1 MINRSNQV
9 LVLGATG
16 MLGRTVYQYLL
27 IHKKNIKGTSRD
39 LKNENLIYL
48 NFKKSADLES
58 LFENKTFSFVINC
71 VGALRGSSN
80 EKLELL
86 NIIFP
91 KVLLVLSRKYN
102 FKIINIS
109 TDAVFSSIA
118 GEVYEQSIPNP
129 NDLYGKSKLK
139 GELSKNTI
147 NIRTSILGF
156 DPIEHKGL
164 LEFMLRNKSKKISG
178 FTDKKWSGS
187 TTLQLANFIKWLI
200 TGSNFLNLLKKTN
213 IVHFAP
219 LGPTTKYEIIK
230 TFSKMINGPEVVKGI
245 GPKQTRVLKTRY
257 IEYLKIKRY
266 TDSLEKAFNDLI
278 KFEPSYVK
286 IYKN

>member
-1 MINRSNQV
+1 MKNGSRQV

-27 IHKKNIKGTSRD
+27 KHKKNIQGTSRD
-39 LKNENLIYL
+39 LKNKNLIYL
-48 NFKKSADLES
+48 NFKKSPDLEN
-58 LFENKTFSFVINC
+58 LFENKSFSFVINC

-86 NIIFP
+86 NISFP
-91 KVLLVLSRKYN
+91 KALLILSRKYN

-109 TDAVFSSIA
+109 TDAVFSNTA
-118 GEVYEQSIPNP
+118 GVVYEQSIPNP
-129 NDLYGKSKLK
+129 NDFYGKSKLK
-139 GELSKNTI
+139 GELSENTI

-187 TTLQLANFIKWLI
+187 TTLQLAKFIKWLI
-200 TGSNFLNLLKKTN
+200 TGSNFLNLLAKTN
-213 IVHFAP
+213 IIHFAP
-219 LGPTTKYEIIK
+219 LGPTTKYKILK
-230 TFSKMINGPEVVKGI
+230 TFSKLIDGSTIIKGEGPI
-245 GPKQTRVLKTRY
+245 QTRILKTNY
-257 IEYLKIKRY
+257 IEEINLKQY
-266 TDSLEKAFNDLI
+266 STSLEDAFGELI
-278 KFEPSYVK
+278 QFELEYVK
-286 IYKN
+286 TYKN

>member
-1 MINRSNQV
+1 MKNRSRQV

-27 IHKKNIKGTSRD
+27 KHKKNIQGTSRD
-39 LKNENLIYL
+39 LKNKNLIYL
-48 NFKKSADLES
+48 NFKKSADLEN
-58 LFENKTFSFVINC
+58 LFENKSFSFVINC

-91 KVLLVLSRKYN
+91 KALLISSRKYN
-102 FKIINIS
+102 FKITNIS
-109 TDAVFSSIA
+109 TDAVFSSTA

-187 TTLQLANFIKWLI
+187 TTLQLAKLIKWLI
-200 TGSNFLNLLKKTN
+200 TESNFLNLLAKTN
-213 IVHFAP
+213 IIHFAP

-230 TFSKMINGPEVVKGI
+230 VFSKLIDGSTIIKGEGPI
-245 GPKQTRVLKTRY
+245 QTRILKTNY
-257 IEYLKIKRY
+257 IEEINLKRY
-266 TDSLEKAFNDLI
+266 GTSLEDAFGELI
-278 KFEPSYVK
+278 QFESEYVK
-286 IYKN
+286 TYKN

>member
-1 MINRSNQV
+1 MKNSSRQV

-27 IHKKNIKGTSRD
+27 KHKKNIQGTSRD
-39 LKNENLIYL
+39 LKNKNLIYL
-48 NFKKSADLES
+48 NFKKSPDLEN
-58 LFENKTFSFVINC
+58 LFENKSFSFVINC

-86 NIIFP
+86 NISFP
-91 KVLLVLSRKYN
+91 KALLILSRKYN

-109 TDAVFSSIA
+109 TDAVFSNTA
-118 GEVYEQSIPNP
+118 GVVYEQSIPNP
-129 NDLYGKSKLK
+129 NDFYGKSKLK
-139 GELSKNTI
+139 GELSENTI

-187 TTLQLANFIKWLI
+187 TTLQLAKFIKWLI
-200 TGSNFLNLLKKTN
+200 TGSNFLNLLAKTN
-213 IVHFAP
+213 IIHFAP
-219 LGPTTKYEIIK
+219 LGPTTKYKILK
-230 TFSKMINGPEVVKGI
+230 TFSKLIDGSTIIKGEGPI
-245 GPKQTRVLKTRY
+245 QTRILKTNY
-257 IEYLKIKRY
+257 IEEINLKQY
-266 TDSLEKAFNDLI
+266 STSLEDAFGELI
-278 KFEPSYVK
+278 QFELEYVK
-286 IYKN
+286 TYKN

>member
-1 MINRSNQV
+1 MKNRSRQV

-27 IHKKNIKGTSRD
+27 IHKKNIQGTSRD
-39 LKNENLIYL
+39 LKNKNLIYL
-48 NFKKSADLES
+48 NFKKSADLEN
-58 LFENKTFSFVINC
+58 LFENKSFSFVINC

-91 KVLLVLSRKYN
+91 KALLILSRKYN

-187 TTLQLANFIKWLI
+187 TTLQLAKFMKWLLS
-200 TGSNFLNLLKKTN
+200 GNNFNNLLKKTQ
-213 IVHFAP
+213 IIHFAP
-219 LGPTTKYEIIK
+219 IGPVTRYEILK
-230 TFSKMINGPEVVKGI
+230 TFSKLTNHTKVIKSSTE
-245 GPKQTRVLKTRY
+245 KQTRILKTIY
-257 IEYLKIKRY
+257 FDEIKLKKYTKSLGKALKELIEYDK
-266 TDSLEKAFNDLI
+266 D
-278 KFEPSYVK
+278 YVK
-286 IYKN
+286 TYKS

>member
-1 MINRSNQV
+1 MKNRSLQV
-9 LVLGATG
+9 LVLGTTG

-27 IHKKNIKGTSRD
+27 KHKKNIQGTSRD
-39 LKNENLIYL
+39 LKNKSLIYL
-48 NFKKSADLES
+48 NFKKSTDLEN
-58 LFENKTFSFVINC
+58 LFENKSFFFVINC

-91 KVLLVLSRKYN
+91 KALLILSRKYN

-109 TDAVFSSIA
+109 TDAVFSSTA

-156 DPIEHKGL
+156 DPIEHKGFI
-164 LEFMLRNKSKKISG
+164 EFMLRNKSKKISG

-187 TTLQLANFIKWLI
+187 TTLQLAKFIKWLI
-200 TGSNFLNLLKKTN
+200 TGSNFLNLLAKTN

-219 LGPTTKYEIIK
+219 LGPITKYKILK
-230 TFSKMINGPEVVKGI
+230 TFSKLINYVKI
-245 GPKQTRVLKTRY
+245 IKSNGPKQTRILKTIYIDEIKLKKYTKSLGKALREL
-257 IEYLKIKRY
+257 IEYDK
-266 TDSLEKAFNDLI
+266 D
-278 KFEPSYVK
+278 YVK
-286 IYKN
+286 TYKN